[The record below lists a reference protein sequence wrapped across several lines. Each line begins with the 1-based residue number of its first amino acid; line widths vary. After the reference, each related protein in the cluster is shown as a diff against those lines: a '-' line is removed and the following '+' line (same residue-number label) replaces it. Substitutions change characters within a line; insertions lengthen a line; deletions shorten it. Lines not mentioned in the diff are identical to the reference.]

1 MPDKLCVLS
10 PEFPKSPLYTVVVV
24 QGQTMAHNGAKI
36 TKDADV
42 HDCMYEWKNVIFIF
56 ATHYSPLKWG
66 RGEDKKRKAKLGS

>member
-56 ATHYSPLKWG
+56 ATHSLLKWE
-66 RGEDKKRKAKLGS
+66 RGG

>member
-1 MPDKLCVLS
+1 MLS
-10 PEFPKSPLYTVVVV
+10 PEFPKSPLYPVVV

-56 ATHYSPLKWG
+56 ATHSPLKWG
-66 RGEDKKRKAKLGS
+66 KG